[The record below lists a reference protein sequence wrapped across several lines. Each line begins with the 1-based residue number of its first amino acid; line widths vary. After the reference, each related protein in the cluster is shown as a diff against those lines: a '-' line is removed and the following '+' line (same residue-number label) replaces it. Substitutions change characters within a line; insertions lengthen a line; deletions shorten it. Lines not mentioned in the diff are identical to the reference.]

1 MKKQTGYITFS
12 AMMAALAV
20 LLMLVSYFPYLTYTV
35 PAFAALFIM
44 VAVIECGLKWATLS
58 YLSAAIIT
66 LILAEA
72 EAAVLFVCFF
82 GFYPIIKVL
91 LERIKIKPLKITVKL
106 AVFNASVLL
115 VYLVVM
121 RLMGIDDGFEGYGKY
136 MAYAALVVGNGV
148 FLIYDS
154 ALVRLSYWY
163 YYKFHKTV
171 NKWLKK

>member
-1 MKKQTGYITFS
+1 M
-12 AMMAALAV
+12 
-20 LLMLVSYFPYLTYTV
+20 
-35 PAFAALFIM
+35 
-44 VAVIECGLKWATLS
+44 
-58 YLSAAIIT
+58 
-66 LILAEA
+66 
-72 EAAVLFVCFF
+72 
-82 GFYPIIKVL
+82 L
-91 LERIKIKPLKITVKL
+91 LERIKIKPLKIAVKL